1 MIYLPRHEDEHVT
14 RWHVAT
20 VLPPRQVTTEARSGN
35 GSDTILEVAERAT
48 EHNDLELGATI
59 AENRNEFY

>member
-14 RWHVAT
+14 RWRHVAT
-20 VLPPRQVTTEARSGN
+20 VSPPRQVTTEARSGN
-35 GSDTILEVAERAT
+35 GTILEVAERAA
-48 EHNDLELGATI
+48 EHNDLELGLTI